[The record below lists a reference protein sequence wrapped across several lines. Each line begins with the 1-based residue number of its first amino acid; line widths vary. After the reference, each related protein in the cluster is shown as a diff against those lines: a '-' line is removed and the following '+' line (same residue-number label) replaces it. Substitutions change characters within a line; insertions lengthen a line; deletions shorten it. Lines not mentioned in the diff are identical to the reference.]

1 VWVFTI
7 VLGPTRGHRRCDVP
21 RAGGDIEHPHA
32 LPDAGGVEERID
44 EAHRDRTGHAAVR
57 VRPPRPPGRLERLE
71 LLGPAPRLV
80 NNSSLP
86 HNLPVDKGAKIVA
99 QTRTISG
106 SSATTTANLTPGEY
120 VFSCSVDAHR
130 AAGMQGTLT
139 VNERG
144 AARLWLG
151 CWFARDATLAARVPS
166 AFAGVPYEGHGTVR
180 VRALASLEG
189 AVNAGEPTRFTE
201 RLAVRSWSWRRART
215 PY

>member
-144 AARLWLG
+144 RLGFGWGAGSRETRRSPRGFLPPSLVSLTKVTAR
-151 CWFARDATLAARVPS
+151 CAC
-166 AFAGVPYEGHGTVR
+166 
-180 VRALASLEG
+180 ALL
-189 AVNAGEPTRFTE
+189 P
-201 RLAVRSWSWRRART
+201 RSKGR
-215 PY
+215 